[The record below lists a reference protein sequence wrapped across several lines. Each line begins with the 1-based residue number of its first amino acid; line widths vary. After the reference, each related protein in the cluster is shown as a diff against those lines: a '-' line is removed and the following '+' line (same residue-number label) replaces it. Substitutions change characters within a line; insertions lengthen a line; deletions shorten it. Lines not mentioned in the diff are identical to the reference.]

1 MGGERIQL
9 ASRRRGLE
17 AEIANRHKHIAEN
30 WEKRNATNRSSETI
44 QEEIANARS
53 GKVSNLAADLEA
65 ERQRLAQTK
74 DAMKDQEA
82 KLQAEMQQNR
92 EKFLAEAVK
101 HNLEKSKLDVD
112 LAFDGEEG
120 MNMAMLDIYDVV
132 ILDVMLPKFSGLE
145 ILKRMREKKVETPV
159 IMLSALSEV
168 DDKVNGLNTG
178 ADDYLAKPFKT
189 AELLAR
195 INAVVRRPAKI
206 RDEVLEFSGLSY
218 SMGEKTLNGE
228 KLTAKESDIIHEL
241 MKTPE
246 RICKL

>member
-1 MGGERIQL
+1 MRIL
-9 ASRRRGLE
+9 YVE
-17 AEIANRHKHIAEN
+17 D
-30 WEKRNATNRSSETI
+30 EK
-44 QEEIANARS
+44 
-53 GKVSNLAADLEA
+53 
-65 ERQRLAQTK
+65 
-74 DAMKDQEA
+74 
-82 KLQAEMQQNR
+82 
-92 EKFLAEAVK
+92 AEAVK
-101 HNLEKSKLDVD
+101 HNLEKNKLDVD

-145 ILKRMREKKVETPV
+145 ILKRMREKKVESPV

-228 KLTAKESDIIHEL
+228 ALTAKEASIIVEL
-241 MKTPE
+241 MRTPGKIVKKDYLLNKIWGGDAYGE
-246 RICKL
+246 DNYIEVYMSRVRKLLKKLGSKAKIVTVRGLGYKLVEG

>member
-1 MGGERIQL
+1 MRIL
-9 ASRRRGLE
+9 YVE
-17 AEIANRHKHIAEN
+17 
-30 WEKRNATNRSSETI
+30 
-44 QEEIANARS
+44 
-53 GKVSNLAADLEA
+53 D
-65 ERQRLAQTK
+65 
-74 DAMKDQEA
+74 
-82 KLQAEMQQNR
+82 

-101 HNLEKSKLDVD
+101 HNLEKNKLDVD

-145 ILKRMREKKVETPV
+145 ILKRMREKKVESPV

-228 KLTAKESDIIHEL
+228 ALTAKEASIIVEL
-241 MKTPE
+241 MRTPGKIVKKDYLLNKIWGGDAYGE
-246 RICKL
+246 DNYIEVYMSRVRKLLKKLGSKAKIVTVRGLGYKLVEG

>member
-1 MGGERIQL
+1 MRIL
-9 ASRRRGLE
+9 YVE
-17 AEIANRHKHIAEN
+17 
-30 WEKRNATNRSSETI
+30 
-44 QEEIANARS
+44 
-53 GKVSNLAADLEA
+53 D
-65 ERQRLAQTK
+65 
-74 DAMKDQEA
+74 
-82 KLQAEMQQNR
+82 

-101 HNLEKSKLDVD
+101 HNLEKNKLDVD

-145 ILKRMREKKVETPV
+145 ILKCMREKKVETPV

-206 RDEVLEFSGLSY
+206 CDEVLEFSGLSY

-228 KLTAKESDIIHEL
+228 ALTAKEASIIVEL
-241 MKTPE
+241 MRTPGKIVKKDYLLNKIWGGDAYGE
-246 RICKL
+246 DNYIEVYMSRVRKLLKKLGSKAKIVTVRGLGYKLVEG

>member
-1 MGGERIQL
+1 MRIL
-9 ASRRRGLE
+9 YVE
-17 AEIANRHKHIAEN
+17 
-30 WEKRNATNRSSETI
+30 
-44 QEEIANARS
+44 
-53 GKVSNLAADLEA
+53 D
-65 ERQRLAQTK
+65 
-74 DAMKDQEA
+74 
-82 KLQAEMQQNR
+82 

-101 HNLEKSKLDVD
+101 HNLEKNKLDVD

-145 ILKRMREKKVETPV
+145 ILKRMREKKVETPA

-228 KLTAKESDIIHEL
+228 ALTAKEASIIVEL
-241 MKTPE
+241 MRTPRKIVKKDYLLNKIWGGDAYGE
-246 RICKL
+246 DNYIEVYMSRVRKLLKKLGSKAKIVTVRGLGYKLVEG

>member
-1 MGGERIQL
+1 MRIL
-9 ASRRRGLE
+9 YVE
-17 AEIANRHKHIAEN
+17 
-30 WEKRNATNRSSETI
+30 
-44 QEEIANARS
+44 
-53 GKVSNLAADLEA
+53 D
-65 ERQRLAQTK
+65 
-74 DAMKDQEA
+74 
-82 KLQAEMQQNR
+82 

-101 HNLEKSKLDVD
+101 HNLEKNKLDVD

-168 DDKVNGLNTG
+168 DDKVNGLNAG

-206 RDEVLEFSGLSY
+206 RDEVLEFSGLNY

-228 KLTAKESDIIHEL
+228 ALTAKEASIIAEL
-241 MKTPE
+241 MRTPGKIVKKDYLLNKIWGGDAYGE
-246 RICKL
+246 DNYIEVYMSRVRKLLKKLGSKAKIVTVRGLGYKLVEG

>member
-1 MGGERIQL
+1 MRVLYVE
-9 ASRRRGLE
+9 
-17 AEIANRHKHIAEN
+17 
-30 WEKRNATNRSSETI
+30 
-44 QEEIANARS
+44 
-53 GKVSNLAADLEA
+53 D
-65 ERQRLAQTK
+65 
-74 DAMKDQEA
+74 
-82 KLQAEMQQNR
+82 

-101 HNLEKSKLDVD
+101 HNLEKNKLDVD

-168 DDKVNGLNTG
+168 EDKVNGLNTG

-206 RDEVLEFSGLSY
+206 RDEVLQFGGLNY

-228 KLTAKESDIIHEL
+228 SLTAKEASIIAEL
-241 MKTPE
+241 MRTPE
-246 RICKL
+246 KIVKKEYLLNKIWGGDAYGEDNYIEVYMSRVRKLLKKLGSKAQIVTVRGLGYKLVEG

>member
-1 MGGERIQL
+1 MRIL
-9 ASRRRGLE
+9 YVE
-17 AEIANRHKHIAEN
+17 
-30 WEKRNATNRSSETI
+30 
-44 QEEIANARS
+44 
-53 GKVSNLAADLEA
+53 D
-65 ERQRLAQTK
+65 
-74 DAMKDQEA
+74 
-82 KLQAEMQQNR
+82 

-101 HNLEKSKLDVD
+101 HNLEKNKLDVD

-168 DDKVNGLNTG
+168 DDKVNGLNVG

-195 INAVVRRPAKI
+195 INAVMRRPAKI
-206 RDEVLEFSGLSY
+206 RDEVLEFSGLNY

-228 KLTAKESDIIHEL
+228 ALTAKEASIIAEL
-241 MKTPE
+241 MRTPGKIVKKDYLLNKIWGGDAYGE
-246 RICKL
+246 DNYIEVYMSRVRKLLKKLGSKAKIVTVRGLGYKLVEG